1 MSVEVDTQTG
11 VDLAEDELNELRK
24 LIKKYKMVEYV
35 KSKIPETSEE
45 KSQNLG
51 ESQENSEDGKKNV
64 KSNLRCMAMRD
75 PDPLEI
81 LREVIAENQ
90 KLEELEK
97 SAEKLAENF
106 YSLGDDYSKEM
117 DRYISASGLKFMAF
131 HKTLKKIMKDHAEK
145 EAKST
150 AVKPSEAKA
159 CVIS

>member
-11 VDLAEDELNELRK
+11 ADLAEEELNELRK
-24 LIKKYKMVEYV
+24 LIIKYKMVEYV
-35 KSKIPETSEE
+35 KTKIPETSEE
-45 KSQNLG
+45 KNSG
-51 ESQENSEDGKKNV
+51 ESQENSEDGKKIV

-75 PDPLEI
+75 QDPFEI

-90 KLEELEK
+90 KLKELEK
-97 SAEKLAENF
+97 SAEELAENF

-117 DRYISASGLKFMAF
+117 DRYISESGLKFMAF